1 MQNKTIESEIKQI
14 RKWVKSKEVKN
25 KHKKAP
31 GKYLG
36 KTAFFQMFENGKR
49 VLLNSRF
56 GEQYNVKDVEEAKEL
71 IEKQRREEAILRGL
85 EVAGFGNMQFDKE
98 DE

>member
-1 MQNKTIESEIKQI
+1 MQSKTTESEIKQI
-14 RKWVKSKEVKN
+14 RDWIKTKEVKN
-25 KHKKAP
+25 KHKKTP
-31 GKYLG
+31 GKFLG

-56 GEQYNVKDVEEAKEL
+56 GEQYNVKNVEEAKEL
-71 IEKQRREEAILRGL
+71 IKKQRYEEALLRGL
-85 EVAGFGNMQFDKE
+85 EVAGFGGMKFDKE

>member
-1 MQNKTIESEIKQI
+1 MQNKTAESEIKQI
-14 RKWVKSKEVKN
+14 REWIKTKEVKK

-31 GKYLG
+31 GKFLG

-56 GEQYNVKDVEEAKEL
+56 GEQYNVKNVEEAKEL
-71 IEKQRREEAILRGL
+71 IGKQRHEEALLRGL
-85 EVAGFGNMQFDKE
+85 EVAGFVSMKFDKE